1 MKRQMGKRLLSVL
14 LALVLCVQ
22 VFPGPALAYL
32 AEETGSLTLT
42 DTDGREITVDES
54 WEEEF
59 PYGTFAFQNSEMKIK
74 EGGEAGVLQVYRL
87 GGTTGRAVAYI
98 QYVPAFAQ
106 ISADEVT
113 YANAAGYG
121 DVRIEVEDPLPIA
134 EYQAIGKAP
143 GPFAPADPV
152 GITVDAPEAPETAE
166 APEDGETPEDAAADA
181 PETPDAG
188 ETAEEEAD
196 YTLTVNTQADA
207 Y

>member
-42 DTDGREITVDES
+42 GTDGREITVDES

-59 PYGTFAFQNSEMKIK
+59 PYGTFAFQNSEMKIE

-121 DVRIEVEDPLPIA
+121 DVRIEVEDPSPSRSTRPSA
-134 EYQAIGKAP
+134 RPP
-143 GPFAPADPV
+143 GPLPP
-152 GITVDAPEAPETAE
+152 P
-166 APEDGETPEDAAADA
+166 TPW
-181 PETPDAG
+181 G
-188 ETAEEEAD
+188 
-196 YTLTVNTQADA
+196 
-207 Y
+207 